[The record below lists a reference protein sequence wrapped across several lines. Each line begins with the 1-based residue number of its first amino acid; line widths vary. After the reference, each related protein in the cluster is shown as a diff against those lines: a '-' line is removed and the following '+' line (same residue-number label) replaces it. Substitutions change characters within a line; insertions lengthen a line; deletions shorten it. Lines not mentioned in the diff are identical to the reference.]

1 MRSSSTP
8 WFSSCPCSLISMQ
21 HVRKTEWN
29 SPHLDNDDAYFVTNS
44 LTQKKPHCAQALW
57 RSESVS
63 DLFSPWS
70 WSIFIIGISIPRSTV
85 VCCCSLIRCAVCSS
99 QVGKLHIYI
108 YSRAARYIY
117 SGLDRNVGNI
127 PFERLLTCMMLFEN
141 EGNLAFLWGLCGD
154 MSKYISLFPY
164 GLIS

>member
-1 MRSSSTP
+1 M
-8 WFSSCPCSLISMQ
+8 LE
-21 HVRKTEWN
+21 KTEWN
-29 SPHLDNDDAYFVTNS
+29 SPHLDNDDAYFVTS

-57 RSESVS
+57 RRESVS

-70 WSIFIIGISIPRSTV
+70 WSIFITGISIPRSTL
-85 VCCCSLIRCAVCSS
+85 VCCCSLIRCVLSALL
-99 QVGKLHIYI
+99 KLASYIYI
-108 YSRAARYIY
+108 YSRARYIY